1 MIKIK
6 IATPE
11 DAELIAGISRE
22 TFYDTYAAYNTKED
36 MDKFLSE
43 QFTKEQLIAQ
53 VHDPE
58 NLFLLAYENNEPA
71 GYVFLKAGSP
81 PGLTAANALEIKR
94 FYACT
99 SFIGKGVGKALMQA
113 SIDHAKKEN
122 RESVW
127 LIVWKQN
134 FRAIKFYE
142 AFGFAKIGEQEFI
155 LGNDVQNDWVMQL
168 EVKS

>member
-6 IATPE
+6 IATSE

-58 NLFLLAYENNEPA
+58 HLFLLAYENDQPA

-81 PGLTAANALEIKR
+81 AELRGINALEIKR
-94 FYACT
+94 LYACT
-99 SFIGKGVGKALMQA
+99 AFIGKGIGKALMNA

-122 RESVW
+122 RESAW
-127 LIVWKQN
+127 L
-134 FRAIKFYE
+134 
-142 AFGFAKIGEQEFI
+142 
-155 LGNDVQNDWVMQL
+155 
-168 EVKS
+168 